1 MGRYHNDPRTV
12 EEIIAQEKRASIKR
26 KKDFPSELMDK
37 TFDEVDKLA
46 KQGNRRAIQMR
57 KLLTDRRFD
66 KK

>member
-1 MGRYHNDPRTV
+1 MGRYRGDPRNV

-37 TFDEVDKLA
+37 TFDEIDMLA
-46 KQGNRRAIQMR
+46 RQGNRRAIQMR

>member
-1 MGRYHNDPRTV
+1 MGRYYGDPRTV
-12 EEIIAQEKRASIKR
+12 REIIAQEKRASIKR

-37 TFDEVDKLA
+37 TFDEVDRLA